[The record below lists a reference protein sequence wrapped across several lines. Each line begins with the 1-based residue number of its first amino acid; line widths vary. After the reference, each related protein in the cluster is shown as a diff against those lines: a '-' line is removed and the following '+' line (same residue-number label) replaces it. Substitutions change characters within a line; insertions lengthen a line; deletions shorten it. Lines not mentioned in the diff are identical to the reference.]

1 MKKLLK
7 LLSVFCLLTC
17 MFVIV
22 EPIQI
27 QAKELPTVETRA
39 LVTTIP
45 VNATYTKNS
54 TKVDPG
60 NTVSFT
66 YTLSGSYKVTNNGGT
81 SSVSNVDLSFGSVAV
96 KINGSSTTTVFG
108 RITNIDRRNNS
119 SNVTITYTLQYRY
132 RDSSTWS
139 NVGTYTVT
147 V

>member
-66 YTLSGSYKVTNNGGT
+66 
-81 SSVSNVDLSFGSVAV
+81 
-96 KINGSSTTTVFG
+96 
-108 RITNIDRRNNS
+108 
-119 SNVTITYTLQYRY
+119 
-132 RDSSTWS
+132 
-139 NVGTYTVT
+139 
-147 V
+147 